1 MTLWLFKATPDPL
14 LQAVSDAER
23 RLRQAAEQGIDV
35 PASIRTPIL
44 ATRDA
49 LKGGNADQGVRAAF
63 YAAYAA
69 VSKLTVYLPQND
81 HSYDPFGDAVD
92 DAEHLL
98 KYAAEMSI
106 VVPPKV
112 AADTLAARSAITSNK
127 VDDKVRGEFYS
138 AYTNLAT
145 LFGDATVETI
155 RNCSSWQTRWTLARN
170 RFTAV
175 VITLLIATV
184 SVITFVTDDMAKRIG
199 ADLVVANDLAA
210 KLRAGL
216 TTGDDKTVIDPRYA
230 TTDPCSLTIQQANPG
245 ERHIRNVD
253 DVTQLQQFA
262 TTIRD
267 VHSRALKLNWVIWRV
282 ECDPYG
288 PPACQ
293 DGGVPGRDSNQANR
307 ELQLNPTILNY
318 TAEVFCKI
326 QSYQKV
332 RSFANNVQNDYNAA
346 FGAVAA
352 YALPIVYALL
362 GAYAFRLRLF
372 GETIRKRTYHPSFA
386 DSARM
391 ITAVIAGAI
400 VSLFYPAQG
409 ASLSPL
415 AIAFLVGYGVEI
427 FFKFL
432 DGVIGSFGS
441 GSFPGQRA
449 KISNAS

>member
-1 MTLWLFKATPDPL
+1 MAM
-14 LQAVSDAER
+14 
-23 RLRQAAEQGIDV
+23 V
-35 PASIRTPIL
+35 P
-44 ATRDA
+44 
-49 LKGGNADQGVRAAF
+49 
-63 YAAYAA
+63 
-69 VSKLTVYLPQND
+69 
-81 HSYDPFGDAVD
+81 YDPFGEAVD

-127 VDDKVRGEFYS
+127 VDDKVRGDFYS
-138 AYTNLAT
+138 AYTSLAS
-145 LFGDATVETI
+145 LFGDATVSTI
-155 RNCSSWQTRWTLARN
+155 RNCSSLKTRWTLARN

-175 VITLLIATV
+175 VITLVIAAV
-184 SVITFVTDDMAKRIG
+184 SVVTFVTDDMAKRIG
-199 ADLVVANDLAA
+199 TDLVAANEFAA

-216 TTGDDKTVIDPRYA
+216 TTGDDKTAINPRYA
-230 TTDPCSLTIQQANPG
+230 TTDPCTLTTQEAAPS

-262 TTIRD
+262 ATIRD
-267 VHSRALKLNWVIWRV
+267 VHSRALKLNWIIWLV

-288 PPACQ
+288 VQACR
-293 DGGVPGRDSNQANR
+293 DVGVPGPDKNQINR

-318 TAEVFCKI
+318 TAEILCKI
-326 QSYQKV
+326 QSHQKI
-332 RSFANNVQNDYNAA
+332 RSFATNVQGDYTAA

-352 YALPIVYALL
+352 YALPILYALL

-432 DGVIGSFGS
+432 DGLIGSFGS
-441 GSFPGQRA
+441 GIVPGQRA
-449 KISNAS
+449 RASNVP